1 MPQSLVKQLEHAGI
15 LKKGII
21 EPREY
26 QEKIAKS
33 AARANTLTI
42 LPTGLG
48 KTIIALLTAA
58 IILNRNPKAR
68 ILFMAPTKPLVKQH
82 HEVFA
87 KALTLPR
94 SNLIVLTG
102 EIKPEKRIELW
113 KAQIIF
119 ATPHTVLNDTKRK
132 LTDPNNFSLIVFDE
146 AHRISG
152 NYPYVEIARRIN
164 NPDTRVL
171 ALTASPRDVA
181 NIDEIMRL
189 LKIDH
194 VEAKLKHDKELKEYA
209 KTLKI
214 EWKWIQLGEDY
225 LKTRK
230 LIEEFI
236 DEKLREVSQ
245 YIEADLEPPPTM
257 TKILS
262 AKKLITHLL
271 KETHDENEKMKLL
284 HTMSKLNS
292 AIRLMK
298 ALEIL
303 DSQGYPTLFT
313 YIQKQL
319 DKLEGKGLTT
329 KESKR
334 LYQQL
339 LQIFETINP
348 KKEHPKTQALL
359 EILEELKNQEKDWKC
374 LIFTNYRNTAKY
386 LTQKLTQ
393 KGYKAATLVGRVKQ
407 REQIERIRL
416 LKQGIINIL
425 IATQIGEEG
434 LDIPKC
440 NLVIFYDNVPS
451 AVRRIQRLGRTA
463 RSHHGKAVILVAK
476 DTMDEKYYWKAV
488 SKLAKIKKTLEK
500 LSKMKS
506 IREESLLKYMTT

>member
-1 MPQSLVKQLEHAGI
+1 MHQPLVKQLEQAGI
-15 LKKGII
+15 LKKGVI

-26 QEKIAKS
+26 QERIAENAVK
-33 AARANTLTI
+33 ANTLAI

-48 KTIIALLTAA
+48 KTIIALLAA
-58 IILNRNPKAR
+58 AVTLNRNPKAK

-82 HEVFA
+82 HELFT
-87 KALTLPR
+87 KALTLPKN
-94 SNLIVLTG
+94 SLIVLTG
-102 EIKPEKRIELW
+102 EIRPGKRAELW
-113 KAQIIF
+113 KTQIIF
-119 ATPHTVLNDTKRK
+119 ATPHTVLNDTERK
-132 LTDPNNFSLIVFDE
+132 LTNPNNFSLIVFDE

-152 NYPYVEIARRIN
+152 NYPYVKIAKRVTNPATRI
-164 NPDTRVL
+164 L

-181 NIDEIMRL
+181 NIDEIIRL

-194 VEAKLKHDKELKEYA
+194 VEARLKQDKELKKYA
-209 KTLKI
+209 KILKI

-230 LIEEFI
+230 LIEKFI
-236 DEKLREVSQ
+236 DEKLKEVSQ
-245 YIEADLEPPPTM
+245 YIEAGLEPPPTM

-271 KETHDENEKMKLL
+271 KETQDENEEIKLL
-284 HTMSKLNS
+284 YAMSKLNS

-329 KESKR
+329 KESKQ

-339 LQIFETINP
+339 LQILETINP

-386 LTQKLTQ
+386 LTQKLSQ
-393 KGYKAATLVGRVKQ
+393 KGYKAAKLIGHAKQ
-407 REQIERIRL
+407 REQIEKIRL
-416 LKQGIINIL
+416 LRQGIINIL
-425 IATQIGEEG
+425 VATQVGEEG

-451 AVRRIQRLGRTA
+451 AVRKIQRLGRTA

-476 DTMDEKYYWKAV
+476 NTIDEVYYWKAV
-488 SKLAKIKKTLEK
+488 TKLAKIKKTLEK